1 MSLLVAQ
8 SAVLYLLVFVA
19 GAALGS
25 FFNVAV
31 LRWSVGRSVLTPR
44 SHCPLC
50 QHPLGWAD
58 LVPLLGWL
66 RLRGRCRHCGCAIA
80 GHYVLVELVLALAAC
95 GFVSAALPPAAA
107 VQGFV
112 LLSLL
117 FAIALSDARY
127 YLIPDAF
134 SLGGTALGLGFAL
147 WPGGRS
153 ASEALLGAALGYGMF
168 RAAGWLTDVLMRRFT
183 PGRLEA
189 ALHEH
194 DEVRGEPRQLARL
207 TPLTRPAV
215 RWAGVGAASLC
226 ALWLALRVGNAG
238 PGEPLQAFLLPRVA
252 MALAASLAS
261 SAVVFAWV
269 DSFGDPTFAP
279 ERAALEQAALE
290 PTALE
295 PAAHGEHSAGPVEAT
310 SLGEGDLR
318 TMALIGAFLGPEG
331 VVVATLVG
339 AVLAL
344 LAWGPISRA
353 LRQMIPFGVFLA
365 AGGAVAW
372 LLQLRPGLS
381 F

>member
-1 MSLLVAQ
+1 MSVSPLVAQ
-8 SAVLYLLVFVA
+8 SAVPYLLVFVA

-25 FFNVAV
+25 FLNVAV

-153 ASEALLGAALGYGMF
+153 ASQALFGAALGYGMF
-168 RAAGWLTDVLMRRFT
+168 RAAGWLTDALMRRFT

-207 TPLTRPAV
+207 TRLTRPGV
-215 RWAGVGAASLC
+215 RWAGVGVASLC
-226 ALWLALRVGNAG
+226 TLWLALRVGNAG

-261 SAVVFAWV
+261 GAVVFAWV
-269 DSFGDPTFAP
+269 DSFGDPIFAP
-279 ERAALEQAALE
+279 ERAALEQAIFE
-290 PTALE
+290 Q
-295 PAAHGEHSAGPVEAT
+295 AAHGEHTTHPVEAT

-344 LAWGPISRA
+344 LAWVPISRA
-353 LRQMIPFGVFLA
+353 LRQLIPFGVFLA
-365 AGGAVAW
+365 AGGTVAW
-372 LLQLRPGLS
+372 LLQLRPAPY